1 MISYRLKKEYQNKRV
16 AVAIGD
22 RSFGIDGNFY
32 GTYSN
37 ANNLIEDNKV
47 LFSKY
52 FETLEGEEII
62 PQVEEVQEVVQ
73 EVVKPKRRKKS

>member
-32 GTYSN
+32 
-37 ANNLIEDNKV
+37 
-47 LFSKY
+47 
-52 FETLEGEEII
+52 
-62 PQVEEVQEVVQ
+62 
-73 EVVKPKRRKKS
+73 